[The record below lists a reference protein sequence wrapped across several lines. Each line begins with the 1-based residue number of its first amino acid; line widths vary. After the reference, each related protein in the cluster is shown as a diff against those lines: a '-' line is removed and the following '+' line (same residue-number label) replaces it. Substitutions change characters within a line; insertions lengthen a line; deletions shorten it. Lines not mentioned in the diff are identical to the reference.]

1 VFRTNKVYVKDGF
14 SSDKKDIKL
23 KFDLLDI
30 EKEIEKDRKIEE
42 AAKQFMN
49 EYTRDLNTAYEKRSF
64 SLINRYF
71 KPNSELANH
80 IKYMVE
86 SKKNENGNTIEIELI
101 KKDKNKKKIKLY
113 YVLDYSKQNNEFQLI
128 SYHDILG

>member
-1 VFRTNKVYVKDGF
+1 MFRTNKVYVKDGF

>member
-1 VFRTNKVYVKDGF
+1 NKTYGKYLVSKPLEVYAEGKINNKVFRTNKVYVKDGF

-86 SKKNENGNTIEIELI
+86 SKKNENGNTIEIE
-101 KKDKNKKKIKLY
+101 
-113 YVLDYSKQNNEFQLI
+113 
-128 SYHDILG
+128 

>member
-1 VFRTNKVYVKDGF
+1 MFRTNKVYVKDDF
-14 SSDKKDIKL
+14 SSDKKNIKL
-23 KFDLLDI
+23 KFDLLD
-30 EKEIEKDRKIEE
+30 IEKDRKIEE

-86 SKKNENGNTIEIELI
+86 SKKKSQYSMPLFTGYKKNENGNTIEIELI

-113 YVLDYSKQNNEFQLI
+113 YVLDYSKQNNEF
-128 SYHDILG
+128 